1 MKKLFRRGTA
11 LLLSLAMALSLLCVS
26 SFAAEL
32 EYAHLEIGAVTVT
45 KLEAGDTVEIPVS
58 VVGMKTGQTC
68 FTVSA
73 TITLGVGLAWDTT
86 TATWTGGDWSNK
98 SVASSNGNLYAVTQS
113 TNSGLTANGE
123 LCKLRCVVTEDYD
136 GTNATVKLTQVKL
149 CGSRD
154 STLILNRES
163 KDNPTDKAAVL
174 FNGTWVGN
182 TAISPI
188 TVSGSSGGSGGGTDP
203 VDPPVDPT
211 PATYSIVASATPA
224 SVVAGQDVTVTVTVK
239 GGEYVAAAVQLTWD
253 TDKLTLKTAPTSG
266 WDMNTEGT
274 KYSYYNVEQY
284 GNTFD
289 EDTVIGTF
297 VFTAK
302 TLTAAATANINLDKS
317 FVEGSFNDDGTST
330 VPSTPVSNTDA
341 SVSITMGE
349 LSVTVPDM
357 DAITYDGENHAF
369 DPVTCTTA
377 GASITYSEDEDGTYS
392 TTIPT
397 KKDVG
402 DYTLFYKVTKDGY
415 TPASGRYT
423 MNIEQRQ
430 VTVRANDAEKTYG
443 EGDPEL
449 TFTVDNLVSGEAFNA
464 TIDRRSGED
473 VGTYDI
479 FVEPGSNPNYHVTNS
494 YDGTLTIKPATMTGW
509 SITSKGTVQ
518 YTGSPRVSATVTR
531 GTPADA
537 TVTYSWNGGANTS
550 TNVVPSFTAA
560 GTYTVNYKISC
571 ANYSDVT
578 GSYTFTIQNGT
589 ITASGTD
596 VNVTY
601 DGNPHSIAVTVTQPE
616 GTTISYRTSE
626 EDEWDDQNPSFTNV
640 TGGAKTVYWKVS
652 KAGYNDLTGS
662 NTVTINKAEM
672 TGWSIT
678 TNGPKQYTGSDQVSA
693 TVTEGTPADA
703 TVVYFVGEDGT
714 RYDTVPS
721 FKDVGTY
728 EVRYEINHQNY
739 KTVEGSYSFT
749 ITEGAITAS
758 GTNVNVPYDGNPHSI
773 TVTVTQPEGTTI
785 SYRTSESEVW
795 STTNPTFTDVTDG
808 AQTVYWKVSKTGYAD
823 KMGSNTVT
831 ITEGS
836 MAADITV
843 TAADTVTYDGKA
855 HAAVKTATI
864 PTGASIRYSSDNGT
878 TWVDT
883 IPSFTNA
890 STYTVKYKVTK
901 ANYADVTDSVS
912 FTINKCAAAI
922 EPYEYRVSLGADLPT
937 LSGLVTGLVNDTDLG
952 TITYSC
958 PTFDNTKVG
967 DYPITVS
974 YTENDNYAVTVDS
987 TKNVTV
993 STPTYYVEYVSEYV
1007 AGYHMILV
1015 YTDSKA
1021 TFSFDNK
1028 AMYDVSGAGYK
1039 YGNTA
1044 YAHVYAIVV
1053 EGAEGDTEETVTA
1066 KVKADMTAV
1075 AATLD
1080 YTKPLDVNSSDSV
1093 DLRDAV
1099 AVVAVYNVNET
1110 YMTSHMQIVLKSD
1123 VDKSKDV
1130 DSSDFNLIKAEYLK

>member
-1 MKKLFRRGTA
+1 MQKLFRRGTA

-73 TITLGVGLAWDTT
+73 TITLGAGLAWDTT

-154 STLILNRES
+154 STLILNRKS

-494 YDGTLTIKPATMTGW
+494 YDGTLTIKPAT
-509 SITSKGTVQ
+509 
-518 YTGSPRVSATVTR
+518 
-531 GTPADA
+531 
-537 TVTYSWNGGANTS
+537 
-550 TNVVPSFTAA
+550 
-560 GTYTVNYKISC
+560 
-571 ANYSDVT
+571 
-578 GSYTFTIQNGT
+578 
-589 ITASGTD
+589 
-596 VNVTY
+596 
-601 DGNPHSIAVTVTQPE
+601 
-616 GTTISYRTSE
+616 
-626 EDEWDDQNPSFTNV
+626 
-640 TGGAKTVYWKVS
+640 
-652 KAGYNDLTGS
+652 
-662 NTVTINKAEM
+662 M